1 MAEEAAA
8 LVQLSNTHRAIYLKI
23 GNSTFERLGEGVNS
37 FTPSNNPTVSTKHY
51 INMKSP
57 HNSITAI
64 AKQYSMSA
72 DYVKGDP
79 CLDYIEGIED
89 KIGSD
94 CVSELVDVDMSS
106 PADGGSGSSYKAKKA
121 NITIS
126 VTQPYSIEGGNN
138 QQIEATFY
146 VNGDLV
152 EGKFDTSTK
161 TFTAN
166 SASL

>member
-1 MAEEAAA
+1 MAEEATT

-79 CLDYIEGIED
+79 CLDYIESIED

-94 CVSELVDVDMSS
+94 CVTELIDVDMSS
-106 PADGGSGSSYKAKKA
+106 SISDGSGTKYKARKA

-138 QQIEATFY
+138 QNIEATFY

-152 EGKFDTSTK
+152 DGSFDTSTK
-161 TFTAN
+161 TFTA
-166 SASL
+166 A

>member
-1 MAEEAAA
+1 
-8 LVQLSNTHRAIYLKI
+8 
-23 GNSTFERLGEGVNS
+23 
-37 FTPSNNPTVSTKHY
+37 
-51 INMKSP
+51 
-57 HNSITAI
+57 
-64 AKQYSMSA
+64 MSA

-94 CVSELVDVDMSS
+94 CMSELVDVDMSS
-106 PADGGSGSSYKAKKA
+106 PAEGGTGTSYKAKKA

-126 VTQPYSIEGGNN
+126 VTQPYSIEGGAN

-166 SASL
+166 SES

>member
-1 MAEEAAA
+1 M
-8 LVQLSNTHRAIYLKI
+8 
-23 GNSTFERLGEGVNS
+23 NS

-94 CVSELVDVDMSS
+94 CVYKLVEVDMSYR
-106 PADGGSGSSYKAKKA
+106 ADAGTGRC
-121 NITIS
+121 
-126 VTQPYSIEGGNN
+126 
-138 QQIEATFY
+138 
-146 VNGDLV
+146 
-152 EGKFDTSTK
+152 
-161 TFTAN
+161 
-166 SASL
+166 

>member
-1 MAEEAAA
+1 MADT

-23 GNSTFERLGEGVNS
+23 ADSKFERLGEGVNS

-72 DYVKGDP
+72 DYIKGDP

-94 CVSELVDVDMSS
+94 CMSELVDVDMSS
-106 PADGGSGSSYKAKKA
+106 PVPEGSGTAYKAKKA

-152 EGKFDTSTK
+152 DGTFDTSSES
-161 TFTAN
+161 FTPA
-166 SASL
+166 

>member
-1 MAEEAAA
+1 M
-8 LVQLSNTHRAIYLKI
+8 
-23 GNSTFERLGEGVNS
+23 NS

-106 PADGGSGSSYKAKKA
+106 PADGGSGTSYKAKKA

-126 VTQPYSIEGGNN
+126 VTQPYSIECGAN
-138 QQIEATFY
+138 QQIEPTFY
-146 VNGDLV
+146 VNGDLA
-152 EGKFDTSTK
+152 EGKFDTGTK

-166 SASL
+166 SAS